1 MSARSTATRSG
12 APVVALVIGLG
23 VFAAAM
29 ILGADGRVLELVV
42 APPAIVR
49 SLLVAVSVVGGL
61 VLLRRALVRLS
72 AAQGAEPDIPG
83 TLRGI
88 RLVFLAVAAFA
99 AAAGWLLASPMPLL
113 VALVIAAVDI
123 VETSFLLLVVS
134 RHRDR

>member
-42 APPAIVR
+42 GPPAIVR

>member
-12 APVVALVIGLG
+12 APVAALVIGLG

-42 APPAIVR
+42 GPPAIVR

>member
-1 MSARSTATRSG
+1 VSARSTATRSG
-12 APVVALVIGLG
+12 APIIALLVGLA
-23 VFAAAM
+23 VFGAAIA
-29 ILGADGRVLELVV
+29 LGADARVLELVV
-42 APPAIVR
+42 GPPAIVR
-49 SLLVAVSVVGGL
+49 SALVAVSVVGGL

-99 AAAGWLLASPMPLL
+99 AGAGWLLASPMPLI
-113 VALVIAAVDI
+113 VALVIAAVDVI
-123 VETSFLLLVVS
+123 ETSFLLLVVS